1 MPITP
6 ALAALSLALLLGALG
21 LFQLALVAG
30 APLGRFAWGGGHRV
44 LPRALRIG
52 SLVSILIYLLLS
64 MVMLDRADLVPWLPA
79 GFAGPLAWVV
89 AGYFGLGTG
98 LNLASRSPPERAV
111 MSPLAAIL
119 CALSVVVALG

>member
-6 ALAALSLALLLGALG
+6 ALAAVSLSLLLGALG
-21 LFQLALVAG
+21 LFQLALAAG
-30 APLGRFAWGGGHRV
+30 APLGHLAWGGGHRV
-44 LPRALRIG
+44 LPHALRIG
-52 SLVSILIYLLLS
+52 SLVSILIYTLLA
-64 MVMLDRADLVPWLPA
+64 MVMLDRADLVLWLPA
-79 GFAGPLAWVV
+79 GLAGPLAWVV
-89 AGYFGLGTG
+89 AGYFCLGIG